1 MGTLL
6 NVPASI
12 SKQPELLLKNLMK
25 QVQNDG
31 MGSAKHAFDPRMM
44 GMGLG

>member
-12 SKQPELLLKNLMK
+12 SKQPELLLKNLLK

-31 MGSAKHAFDPRMM
+31 MVVLNTPST
-44 GMGLG
+44 LG